1 MRSLVDGHL
10 DGRAGPRAAA
20 AAGDEGHRLHG
31 VGDDLLLLV
40 EDRHLE
46 VHAHLALGDALF
58 AHAAPRARVRAQPRA
73 ALHVEVVR
81 AVGQRDAN
89 MLCVLLGARVPCLG
103 LAQQDLLRE
112 ELGDLVVRH
121 ALRARLLDELLLHE
135 AGLLAGGLRVVL
147 VAHREV
153 HLAAA
158 GRRHLVHLHALGVV
172 ARRVGEREL
181 HAVGAAALL
190 DALRDRDHAHGRAEE
205 ARLSHHKHGA
215 ARHEVGADRRRVE
228 GALHL
233 LLILRRDGGRHGC
246 DGGRGLGTR
255 GTRLGLF

>member
-1 MRSLVDGHL
+1 MVL
-10 DGRAGPRAAA
+10 
-20 AAGDEGHRLHG
+20 
-31 VGDDLLLLV
+31 
-40 EDRHLE
+40 
-46 VHAHLALGDALF
+46 
-58 AHAAPRARVRAQPRA
+58 
-73 ALHVEVVR
+73 
-81 AVGQRDAN
+81 AVGQRDAGPA
-89 MLCVLLGARVPCLG
+89 LLLGARARLLG
-103 LAQQDLLRE
+103 LAQDDLLRE
-112 ELGDLVVRH
+112 HLGDLVIRH
-121 ALRARLLDELLLHE
+121 ALRARLLYQFFLHE

-172 ARRVGEREL
+172 ARRVREREL
-181 HAVGAAALL
+181 HAFGAAALL

-255 GTRLGLF
+255 GTRRLGLF